1 VKFVGDRLLRK
12 EDPRLVQGR
21 GRYVGDI
28 TLPGMLHAAIV
39 RSPHAHA
46 RLRAIDA
53 TRALKLPGV
62 AGVVTW
68 ADLGNAAR
76 PLPIVPPH
84 VALRGKNFHLLAGER
99 ARFVGEAVAVVVAKS
114 RHVAEDARALVKL
127 DWEPLPSVQD
137 PTGPGSVR
145 VHDDVPDNLA
155 GRVTLAHGDVEA
167 ALAAAPRRARLDLSI
182 GRAGGQP
189 METRG
194 LLADYSAATT
204 LLTVWASSQ
213 VPHQVRQ
220 FIGELLGLEPHRVRV
235 IAPDVGGGFG
245 AKLIVYPED
254 VLIPFLALRFGRPVR
269 WLEDRLEHMLTATQE
284 RTQVHAVEIGFDD
297 TGRLLALRDH
307 FVHDTGAYTPRG
319 LVVPL
324 LSASMLAGP
333 YRIPSVEVT
342 FDSVYTHRVP
352 VTPYRGAGQPQAV
365 FVIER
370 VMDLIARETGRER
383 AAVRMAN
390 LVQPGD
396 MPYDVGLPNYR
407 GSGNVVYDSGDYPAV
422 LRRALELADYER
434 LAKECQRARDDGRL
448 LGVGVACYVELTG
461 VGPFEGATIR
471 ADAAGRITV
480 FTGVPS
486 QGQGLETTLAQIAAD
501 ELGVTPADVSIVG
514 GDTLGIGQGIGTFA
528 SRAAVVGGSAVA
540 LAARELRAKAVRLA
554 AQALGVPVDEVQ
566 QHGTAFAARA
576 KPEHRVELGRVA
588 ALAAMAT
595 AATGVAPGL
604 EATHF
609 FQPPDIA
616 YSSGAH
622 VALVEVDADTLR
634 VKVRGYW
641 IGHDSGRLINPTVVE
656 GQIHGAVVLGIGSAL
671 LEDIRY
677 DGEGQ
682 PLTASYMDY
691 ALPRGDDVPSLVI
704 DHLETPSPLNPLG
717 LKGVGESGTLP
728 VPAVIA
734 SAVEDALA
742 ARGVRVGRMPLT
754 LAELS
759 RLARA
764 SDLAP
769 ATPARGTRAVPRAAP
784 SAPASRT
791 GARPGPGGASGR
803 PASRSSSTSA
813 RAPRA

>member
-1 VKFVGDRLLRK
+1 VKFIGDRLLRK

-28 TLPGMLHAAIV
+28 ALPGMLHAAIL

-46 RLRAIDA
+46 RIGAIDA
-53 TRALKLPGV
+53 ERARRAPGV
-62 AGVVTW
+62 AGVVTF
-68 ADLGNAAR
+68 ADLGEAAS

-84 VALRGKNFHLLAGER
+84 AALAGRNFRLLAGDR
-99 ARFVGEAVAVVVAKS
+99 ARFVGEAVAVVVAES
-114 RHVAEDARALVKL
+114 RYAAEDARALV
-127 DWEPLPSVQD
+127 DVAWEPLPSVQE
-137 PTGPGSVR
+137 PTAPGPAR
-145 VHDDVPDNLA
+145 VHDDLPDNLA
-155 GRVTLAHGDVEA
+155 GRVTLSRGDVTA
-167 ALAAAPRRARLDLSI
+167 ALSAAPRRASVTLTI

-194 LLADYSAATT
+194 LVAEYSEAAG

-220 FIGELLGLEPHRVRV
+220 FICEVLGLEPHRVRV
-235 IAPDVGGGFG
+235 VAPDVGGGFG

-254 VLIPFLALRFGRPVR
+254 VLVPFLALRFGRPVR
-269 WLEDRLEHMLTATQE
+269 WLEDRLEHMLAATQE
-284 RTQVHAVEIGFDD
+284 RTQVHTVDVGFDD
-297 TGRLLALRDH
+297 EGRLLALRDR

-333 YRIPSVEVT
+333 YRVASLEVT

-370 VMDLIARETGRER
+370 VMDLIARETGRDP
-383 AAVRMAN
+383 AAVRFTN
-390 LVQPGD
+390 LVPAAD

-422 LRRALELADYER
+422 LRRALEMADYER
-434 LAKECQRARDDGRL
+434 RLAECRQARGRGRL
-448 LGVGVACYVELTG
+448 LGLGVACYVELTG

-471 ADAAGRITV
+471 ADAAGRVTV

-501 ELGVTPADVSIVG
+501 ELGVTPEDVAVIG
-514 GDTLGIGQGIGTFA
+514 GDTLGIGQGVGTFA

-540 LAARELRAKAVRLA
+540 LAARQLRAKAVRLA
-554 AQALGVPVDEVQ
+554 AQALGVAEDEVQ
-566 QHGTAFAARA
+566 QHGKVFAARA
-576 KPEHRVELGRVA
+576 QPERRIELGRVA
-588 ALAAMAT
+588 ATAAMAT
-595 AATGVAPGL
+595 AAHGVAPGL

-622 VALVEVDADTLR
+622 VATVEIDPETLR
-634 VKVRGYW
+634 VRVLGYW
-641 IGHDSGRLINPTVVE
+641 VSHDSGRFINPTIVE
-656 GQIHGAVVLGIGSAL
+656 GQIHGAVALGLGGAL
-671 LEDIRY
+671 LEEIRY
-677 DGEGQ
+677 DEAGQ
-682 PLTASYMDY
+682 PVAASYMDY
-691 ALPRGDDVPSLVI
+691 ALPRGDDIPPLEI

-717 LKGVGESGTLP
+717 LKGVGESGALP
-728 VPAVIA
+728 VAAVVAAAI
-734 SAVEDALA
+734 EDALSEQ
-742 ARGVRVGRMPLT
+742 GIRVTRMPLT
-754 LAELS
+754 PPALREL
-759 RLARA
+759 
-764 SDLAP
+764 
-769 ATPARGTRAVPRAAP
+769 TRP
-784 SAPASRT
+784 S
-791 GARPGPGGASGR
+791 
-803 PASRSSSTSA
+803 
-813 RAPRA
+813 